1 MTKKYTQESVKTAE
15 PSKTALTIVEGP
27 LPNAQF
33 QKDHESTAGID
44 RKIFFLRCQGHSF
57 HKIAQILNEDGDLL
71 PMEYCYPNPN
81 ESNPHFRNKPWNE
94 ATVRAVLR
102 NKTGGKH
109 MVQNKPGTSSHC
121 PMPPA
126 LSLLNAENC

>member
-44 RKIFFLRCQGHSF
+44 R
-57 HKIAQILNEDGDLL
+57 
-71 PMEYCYPNPN
+71 
-81 ESNPHFRNKPWNE
+81 
-94 ATVRAVLR
+94 
-102 NKTGGKH
+102 
-109 MVQNKPGTSSHC
+109 
-121 PMPPA
+121 
-126 LSLLNAENC
+126 

>member
-57 HKIAQILNEDGDLL
+57 HKIAQILNEDGGPILESIKKSDGFL
-71 PMEYCYPNPN
+71 PGVGRLEY
-81 ESNPHFRNKPWNE
+81 
-94 ATVRAVLR
+94 
-102 NKTGGKH
+102 
-109 MVQNKPGTSSHC
+109 MQ
-121 PMPPA
+121 
-126 LSLLNAENC
+126 